1 MMYENF
7 IIDDFLS
14 DKELNS
20 FTYNNKEVFESSTG
34 NLTLYYQKLLTS
46 ISIKIAKHIGNF
58 SIRDAHIYDLKQPY
72 RLHCDSGYTNN
83 SYYTII
89 IPLDERPQGGLF
101 IMNQWSDK
109 AYSLDDYYTQD
120 YQSVLSF
127 NERKEK
133 IHKFN
138 PDISLP
144 DTLDFQHIKDK
155 RGFSVKD
162 YIQYEY
168 NTAIMYP
175 GKYYHCSQNVENFT
189 SKKSL
194 AIFTNETSYS

>member
-1 MMYENF
+1 MYENF

-72 RLHCDSGYTNN
+72 RMHCDSGY
-83 SYYTII
+83 YTII
-89 IPLDERPQGGLF
+89 VPLDEQPQGGLF
-101 IMNQWSDK
+101 IMNQWADK

-120 YQSVLSF
+120 FQSVLSF
-127 NERKEK
+127 EERKEK
-133 IHKFN
+133 IKEFDSN
-138 PDISLP
+138 ISLP
-144 DTLDFQHIKDK
+144 DSLDFKHIGDK
-155 RGFSVKD
+155 RGFSVK
-162 YIQYEY
+162 EY
-168 NTAIMYP
+168 FTYNFNQAIMFP
-175 GKYYHCSQNVENFT
+175 SGHFHCSQNVENFT
-189 SKKSL
+189 NKKSL
-194 AIFTNETSYS
+194 AIFTDVR

>member
-1 MMYENF
+1 MYENF
-7 IIDDFLS
+7 IIDDFLT

-20 FTYNNKEVFESSTG
+20 FTYNNKEEFKSSTG

-72 RLHCDSGYTNN
+72 RLHCDSGKTKT
-83 SYYTII
+83 SHYTII
-89 IPLDERPQGGLF
+89 IPLDKQPQGGIF

-109 AYSLDDYYTQD
+109 AYSLDDYYTQV

-127 NERKEK
+127 EDRKEK
-133 IHKFN
+133 IHEFN

-144 DTLDFQHIKDK
+144 NTLDFQHIKDK

-189 SKKSL
+189 NKKSL
-194 AIFTNETSYS
+194 AIFTDVK

>member
-1 MMYENF
+1 MYENF

-20 FTYNNKEVFESSTG
+20 FTYNNKEEFKSSSG

-72 RLHCDSGYTNN
+72 KLHCDSGKTKT
-83 SYYTII
+83 SHYTII
-89 IPLDERPQGGLF
+89 IPLDKQPQGGIF

-120 YQSVLSF
+120 WQSVLSF
-127 NERKEK
+127 EERKEK
-133 IHKFN
+133 IREFDSN
-138 PDISLP
+138 ISLP
-144 DTLDFQHIKDK
+144 DSLDFKHIKDK
-155 RGFSVKD
+155 RGFSVQE
-162 YIQYEY
+162 YFQYNY
-168 NTAIMYP
+168 NEAIMFPSRYF
-175 GKYYHCSQNVENFT
+175 HCSQNVENFT
-189 SKKSL
+189 NKKSL
-194 AIFTNETSYS
+194 AIFTDVK